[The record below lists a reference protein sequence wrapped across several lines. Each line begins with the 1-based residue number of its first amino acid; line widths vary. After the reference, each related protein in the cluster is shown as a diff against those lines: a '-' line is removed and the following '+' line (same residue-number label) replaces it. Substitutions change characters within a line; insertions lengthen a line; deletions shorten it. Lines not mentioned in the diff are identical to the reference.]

1 MKKCKKKYE
10 MGGELLASAAPQLLG
25 MGLNAVAPGLGSVV
39 SPLASTLIGKA
50 LEQKNQMKVVN
61 DHFNSMSTSTNPY
74 GNYAM
79 GGVLMGDAKAPV
91 YNGNNH
97 TEGGIQVDSKGTPSI
112 NPVAEV
118 EDGEVVIQLKGKSY
132 ILSNKLKI

>member
-10 MGGELLASAAPQLLG
+10 MGGELATLAPQLLG
-25 MGLNAVAPGLGSVV
+25 LGLNAAPGLGSVA
-39 SPLASTLIGKA
+39 SPVVSTLIGKA
-50 LEQKNQMKVVN
+50 LEQKNQMKVMN

-79 GGVLMGDAKAPV
+79 GGILGGDSKAPV
-91 YNGNNH
+91 YDGNNH
-97 TEGGIQVDSKGTPSI
+97 SEGGIQVDAKGTPST

-118 EDGEVVIQLKGKSY
+118 EDGEVVIQLKGKSH
-132 ILSNKLKI
+132 ILSSKLRI